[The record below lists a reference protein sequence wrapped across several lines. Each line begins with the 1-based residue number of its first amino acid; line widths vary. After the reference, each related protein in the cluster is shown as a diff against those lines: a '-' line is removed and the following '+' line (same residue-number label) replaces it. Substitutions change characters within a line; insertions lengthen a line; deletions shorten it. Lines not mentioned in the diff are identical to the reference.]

1 MGATTILESQHARSG
16 VRAEAGQ
23 VIAAFG
29 VAIGVVAFVGSALVA
44 SHWAGHHL
52 PWWNDSVFNWTL
64 SIVGI
69 VGGCVALASAS
80 CLAAF
85 VVISVGAR
93 MADPT
98 GERFERF
105 WGLNRRERLF
115 ASKELRR
122 FIANEGEVTAGAVR
136 NAMRARP
143 FVSTPSQ
150 PRQDP
155 QLPTR
160 SLSTPGT

>member
-1 MGATTILESQHARSG
+1 MGATTILQTQHAHRG

-23 VIAAFG
+23 VIAALG

-44 SHWAGHHL
+44 VRWAGDQF
-52 PWWNDSVFNWTL
+52 PRWNDSVFNWTL

-80 CLAAF
+80 CLVAF
-85 VVISVGAR
+85 VFISVGAR
-93 MADPT
+93 IADPT

-115 ASKELRR
+115 ASEEMK
-122 FIANEGEVTAGAVR
+122 
-136 NAMRARP
+136 
-143 FVSTPSQ
+143 
-150 PRQDP
+150 
-155 QLPTR
+155 R
-160 SLSTPGT
+160 SLACEERLTAQDVRRAMLDRMASDERSKASVASVD